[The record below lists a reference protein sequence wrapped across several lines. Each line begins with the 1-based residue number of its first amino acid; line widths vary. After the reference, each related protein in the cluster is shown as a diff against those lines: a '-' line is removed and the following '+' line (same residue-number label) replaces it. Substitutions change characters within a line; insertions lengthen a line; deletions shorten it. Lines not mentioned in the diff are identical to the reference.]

1 MWKLTPVASDTGI
14 TFLAAEGSPEQYTV
28 RLRQDREKRLD
39 LIAFGAVD
47 AAAVDAL
54 AARLGSSGVRLV
66 SEPGKLQTPGG
77 LSHVVINSAQPEVTR
92 AFYEK
97 HLDFALSDTITH
109 PDMGEVFWFLRCN
122 AQHHSLAIS
131 RGPHPSGAMAEAG
144 CSASDAGRWR
154 AAGGAFGVA
163 PGEVGAAELA
173 VGDVGGVKFQLGR

>member
-54 AARLGSSGVRLV
+54 AARLGSAGVRLV

-109 PDMGEVFWFLRCN
+109 PTWARCSGSCGATPSTTASPSPAARILREPW
-122 AQHHSLAIS
+122 
-131 RGPHPSGAMAEAG
+131 R
-144 CSASDAGRWR
+144 RR
-154 AAGGAFGVA
+154 AAARRMRGAGARRVA
-163 PGEVGAAELA
+163 RSGSRR
-173 VGDVGGVKFQLGR
+173 VK